1 MMTTRVDIDEHA
13 SLLHRSSYYLP
24 IPNEDRQNK
33 RSVKLWAVGFTLLLL
48 WNVGGPCV
56 YMTRSVNCFKDNSTV
71 YFCEKGAVF
80 PYSEELVIT
89 WLATLS
95 VFTIIIILALQKVPD
110 FLGYKAILHQLKFL
124 PSYWTLMILLFVSLT
139 RYVKLAISAKSINSW
154 MILMGLAFN
163 YILRTIFV
171 GYLNYT
177 QLNFLKRQYPNFIFV
192 LSKLSVL
199 VLFAIS
205 LMKLLAT
212 ILELTVQVHKVHRST
227 GARRSVHFEMI
238 NDLLR
243 DFGTTTFRFKMTSFF
258 WQKLFIDDKNILS
271 NQAPLQ

>member
-1 MMTTRVDIDEHA
+1 MHCVPTAKWLNEYLWKI
-13 SLLHRSSYYLP
+13 SYDNPWGHKRACITLAPLP
-24 IPNEDRQNK
+24 
-33 RSVKLWAVGFTLLLL
+33 
-48 WNVGGPCV
+48 
-56 YMTRSVNCFKDNSTV
+56 
-71 YFCEKGAVF
+71 
-80 PYSEELVIT
+80 

-95 VFTIIIILALQKVPD
+95 IFTIIIILALHKVAT

-163 YILRTIFV
+163 YILRTLFV

-177 QLNFLKRQYPNFIFV
+177 QLNFLKRQYPSYIFV

-205 LMKLLAT
+205 LMNLLAT
-212 ILELTVQVHKVHRST
+212 ILELTAQVHKVHRSM
-227 GARRSVHFEMI
+227 GAQHSEYFEMI

-258 WQKLFIDDKNILS
+258 WQKIFIDDKNILS
-271 NQAPLQ
+271 NQAPLQW